1 MLQVGLLAAIARD
14 RTWIGLLSWAVL
26 AIEVVLVVTVAHSIV
41 TLAVIAASC
50 AVVGTV
56 STLVALSVT
65 RTQDR
70 GRTVDA

>member
-1 MLQVGLLAAIARD
+1 MRILPP
-14 RTWIGLLSWAVL
+14 LSWAVL